1 VGYSREISGSPSV
14 ILLFFLLKIH
24 ERGLEMVV
32 NHKGMINLNVEGWN
46 LLMQIMFIPYVATN
60 MCI

>member
-1 VGYSREISGSPSV
+1 V